1 MVFYNHRRVSL
12 VGCHKPGYNSRTM
25 NIASDPSLIVKD
37 VPSVLEL
44 LTVTLLK
51 QAQAGRTYLQAEL
64 TRINQILDES
74 RHK

>member
-1 MVFYNHRRVSL
+1 
-12 VGCHKPGYNSRTM
+12 M